1 MCKKKKK
8 KERWNCHFAYYHCEK
23 NNNNQKL
30 LIQIKTLWYI
40 RVYTLRYSAKHFFNE
55 KTWVVIVLFVVSS
68 KRLILKLQCC
78 AIVCIT
84 TSKLYITL
92 FSWCE
97 SRLKEP
103 LSLSQHNCSQQ
114 HGMINQSVSL
124 NQLEL
129 PLSHLEE
136 HIQSWH
142 HRHIT
147 TN

>member
-1 MCKKKKK
+1 MCKKKGEVELPFCVLSLWKK
-8 KERWNCHFAYYHCEK
+8 QQQPKTANTNK
-23 NNNNQKL
+23 
-30 LIQIKTLWYI
+30 KTLWYI
-40 RVYTLRYSAKHFFNE
+40 RVYTLRYSAKHFFDE